1 MGKAGRPRK
10 YTAEEKSERLYA
22 YHREYSRKYRLEHPE
37 DVKRYRE
44 NYIINEAARI
54 LARRE
59 AERKAAEEAGEE

>member
-1 MGKAGRPRK
+1 MGKTGRPRK

-37 DVKRYRE
+37 KVKRYRE
-44 NYIINEAARI
+44 NYIINQAAII

-59 AERKAAEEAGEE
+59 AERKAAEHTGEE